1 MGHNEC
7 VNALKL
13 HAIKN
18 VGSLYESHKN
28 FLDYCLSSDFG
39 CEVLSKNKMKT
50 HLDSG
55 NIYYN
60 NLNMREYL
68 FMIAQQDETKKLVD
82 FNLDINDDFDFYL
95 NEVIIVQLT
104 INLILI
110 LIVHQNFYFIILIT

>member
-1 MGHNEC
+1 M
-7 VNALKL
+7 
-13 HAIKN
+13 
-18 VGSLYESHKN
+18 YESNEN
-28 FLDYCLSSDFG
+28 FLDYYLSSDFG

-110 LIVHQNFYFIILIT
+110 LIVHRNFYFIILIT

>member
-1 MGHNEC
+1 M
-7 VNALKL
+7 
-13 HAIKN
+13 
-18 VGSLYESHKN
+18 YESNEN
-28 FLDYCLSSDFG
+28 FLDYYLSSDFG

-110 LIVHQNFYFIILIT
+110 LIVHQNFYFIILII

>member
-1 MGHNEC
+1 M
-7 VNALKL
+7 
-13 HAIKN
+13 
-18 VGSLYESHKN
+18 YESNEN
-28 FLDYCLSSDFG
+28 FLDYYLSSDFG
-39 CEVLSKNKMKT
+39 CKVLSKNKMKT

>member
-1 MGHNEC
+1 M
-7 VNALKL
+7 
-13 HAIKN
+13 
-18 VGSLYESHKN
+18 YESNKN
-28 FLDYCLSSDFG
+28 FLDYYLSSDFG

>member
-1 MGHNEC
+1 M
-7 VNALKL
+7 
-13 HAIKN
+13 
-18 VGSLYESHKN
+18 YESNEN
-28 FLDYCLSSDFG
+28 FLDYYLSSDFG